1 MGKKSITAALAVAV
15 VSLTACETTG
25 TGMGTSL
32 ANGGSGGSGSTHDD
46 IYRCD
51 KPLGHVAIRDLS
63 DDRYRSRYRD
73 ALNGDSMGAILRE
86 AVQASNCFKVIAVA
100 DDAVNKDLDKVFGE
114 QQTSSRVKPG
124 SDLQDGQA
132 NVADYV
138 IYPTVIFSEQETGS
152 GGLAGAGVALLGS
165 KIPIIAGG
173 GAKTN
178 IKSSEMA
185 LELWSVR
192 SRTRLAGGN
201 GSAKVRDYSF
211 AFAGIPGIPAG
222 GAFTQASKSPAGKAT
237 LEAMIK
243 AYNEMV
249 IGLQN
254 YEEQESENSGTG
266 GLLESN

>member
-1 MGKKSITAALAVAV
+1 
-15 VSLTACETTG
+15 
-25 TGMGTSL
+25 
-32 ANGGSGGSGSTHDD
+32 
-46 IYRCD
+46 
-51 KPLGHVAIRDLS
+51 
-63 DDRYRSRYRD
+63 
-73 ALNGDSMGAILRE
+73 MGAILRE

-114 QQTSSRVKPG
+114 QQSSSQVKPG
-124 SDLQDGQA
+124 SDFQDGQSNA
-132 NVADYV
+132 ADYV

-152 GGLAGAGVALLGS
+152 SGMLGIGAAMIGS
-165 KIPIIAGG
+165 KIPVIGGG

-192 SRTRLAGGN
+192 TRTRLAGGN
-201 GSAKVRDYSF
+201 GSANVKDFSF
-211 AFAGIPGIPAG
+211 TVAGVPGVPAG

-254 YEEQESENSGTG
+254 YQEQQAENGGTPGVQLTAHLSTGRRLSLRQPIIGVGRRKRGREMPPERSATNGPARAPASSGVRGPAT
-266 GLLESN
+266 